1 MVGKHGP
8 RRPSSPKILNQAC
21 SFDRLQWP
29 RVIRRQIHCNCL
41 SSAETNR
48 EVSHTASYATFSRR
62 FLDQKYQPA
71 PKLGLMPLPLV
82 PLGLKVDHVNLAPGM
97 TGLIALIQVCRV
109 YETDAIAF

>member
-1 MVGKHGP
+1 M
-8 RRPSSPKILNQAC
+8 
-21 SFDRLQWP
+21 
-29 RVIRRQIHCNCL
+29 HCNFL